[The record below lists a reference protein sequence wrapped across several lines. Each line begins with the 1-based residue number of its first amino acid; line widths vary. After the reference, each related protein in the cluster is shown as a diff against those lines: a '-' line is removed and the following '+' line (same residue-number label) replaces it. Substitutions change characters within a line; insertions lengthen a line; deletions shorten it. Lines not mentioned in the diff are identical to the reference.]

1 MRLSGDHALNGKAL
15 LNSSTLLLGARNCPQ
30 SAALRSFSKVSEAPR
45 PHRAI
50 GEAVPMQTGLPS
62 GIEQRCCEFLS
73 LEPHHV

>member
-15 LNSSTLLLGARNCPQ
+15 LNSSARYCPQ

-62 GIEQRCCEFLS
+62 GIEQRCCEFSS